1 MALFS
6 AAKSG
11 ISRINTILCSNLRP
25 FSVSAANNLKEI
37 KEVTQKD
44 ALVVSADYVASP
56 RSNQMLPQVIETK
69 CGSGLQFCPQCS
81 LGLDVKHTDVLIL
94 SQFVRNDGCML
105 PRRVTGLCKR
115 QQRRMGALV
124 IMAQKAGLM
133 PNINPSWSKKDPK
146 KRYQWKKYNKYFDED
161 TIKC

>member
-1 MALFS
+1 MALLK
-6 AAKSG
+6 AAKLSG
-11 ISRINTILCSNLRP
+11 FNFLIQSNLRS
-25 FSVSAANNLKEI
+25 FSVTTACNLKEI
-37 KEVTQKD
+37 KETLQKD
-44 ALVVSADYVASP
+44 RLSISADYVASP
-56 RSNQMLPQVIETK
+56 RTGQLLKEVAEAKQ
-69 CGSGLQFCPQCS
+69 SGKQFCPKCT

-94 SQFVRNDGCML
+94 SQFLRSDGCML

-133 PNINPSWSKKDPK
+133 PNMNPSWSKRDPK
-146 KRYQWKKYNKYFDED
+146 QRYQWKKYNKYFDES